1 LKDLKISLKIDTV
14 LNTFHKDAAD
24 FFNLTNSLF
33 ETCKKF
39 ENPNVSLNDE
49 VKMFFPIRPM
59 LAGKKKIVFF
69 KDIQTKTYYV

>member
-1 LKDLKISLKIDTV
+1 
-14 LNTFHKDAAD
+14 
-24 FFNLTNSLF
+24 LTNSLF